1 HQGGGAHHGK
11 AQPDERGGR
20 RGAGEH
26 GQHLPDDQRGQH
38 AEGGVEDRA
47 GHRNREQAAMA
58 AGDRQHAS
66 KERTSL
72 PPCGGGS
79 GWGVHEETVDTA
91 TRSVTSAF
99 NACTSR
105 GSAFSIGVRF
115 SSMFIASAFAL
126 ASMSMS

>member
-1 HQGGGAHHGK
+1 GGRSWGGLYLPLLAEG
-11 AQPDERGGR
+11 EGGR
-20 RGAGEH
+20 RGWGC
-26 GQHLPDDQRGQH
+26 
-38 AEGGVEDRA
+38 VEDRA

-66 KERTSL
+66 KESTSL
-72 PPCGGGS
+72 PPFGGGS
-79 GWGVHEETVDTA
+79 GWEVHEETVDTDA
-91 TRSVTSAF
+91 TRSATSAF

-115 SSMFIASAFAL
+115 SSMSSASAFAL